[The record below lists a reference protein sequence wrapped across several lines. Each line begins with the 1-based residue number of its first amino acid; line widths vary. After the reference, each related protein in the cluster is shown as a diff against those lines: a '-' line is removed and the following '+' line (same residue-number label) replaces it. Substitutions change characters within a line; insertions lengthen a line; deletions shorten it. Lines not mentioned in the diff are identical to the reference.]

1 MIKIIASG
9 NLGRDPEQSG
19 KGPVK
24 FSIAS
29 TRRFTKAD
37 GTKVEETEW
46 LRCSVWGKLGEVC
59 LAHLKKGRFV
69 VLEGHLRTSEYEKDG
84 VTHKGTECI
93 VSEVEFG
100 PGGKASGG
108 EESEEKPAKPEPSN
122 SPSPSDDIP
131 F

>member
-1 MIKIIASG
+1 MIKITATG

-19 KGPVK
+19 KGPTK
-24 FSIAS
+24 FSLAS

-59 LAHLKKGRFV
+59 LAHLKKGRHV
-69 VLEGHLRTSEYEKDG
+69 TVLGDLRTSEYEKDG
-84 VTHKGTECI
+84 VTHRGHECI

-100 PGGKASGG
+100 PGGKAQDDAGTPQS
-108 EESEEKPAKPEPSN
+108 KPSDPEPT
-122 SPSPSDDIP
+122 PAASDDIP

>member
-1 MIKIIASG
+1 MIKIHATG

-24 FSIAS
+24 FSLAS
-29 TRRFTKAD
+29 TRRYTKAD

-59 LAHLKKGRFV
+59 LAHLKKGRHV
-69 VLEGHLRTSEYEKDG
+69 TVLGDLRTSEYEKDG

-93 VSEVEFG
+93 VSEVEFT
-100 PGGKASGG
+100 PGGKKDEG
-108 EESEEKPAKPEPSN
+108 EAPPKPSDPDPTPPA
-122 SPSPSDDIP
+122 SDDIP